1 MTKNFLKLKLPTNK
15 IGKTTQYFRP
25 IFDDKYFDLQVSS
38 NWSGSGE
45 FSCYGHL
52 STDVST
58 PEGGDY
64 LGEGKVQY
72 LTRYHMG
79 PPADTIANR
88 EPMLREKN

>member
-1 MTKNFLKLKLPTNK
+1 MPN
-15 IGKTTQYFRP
+15 
-25 IFDDKYFDLQVSS
+25 FDDKYFDLQVSS

-72 LTRYHMG
+72 LARYHMG
-79 PPADTIANR
+79 PPANTIANR
-88 EPMLREKN
+88 EPMLRGKIYLWFVILSLQSQGHVER